1 MSVSPVLIT
10 IKRKLS
16 SKTSSGT
23 DSKSKTRIKCNSKL
37 GLIQLFMSSQIN
49 DTELKSMNW
58 MTQKMILVL
67 HDWTHTPISG
77 TKSTTKPIS
86 IAN

>member
-1 MSVSPVLIT
+1 MSVSPVLIN

-23 DSKSKTRIKCNSKL
+23 DSKSKIHIKCNNKL
-37 GLIQLFMSSQIN
+37 GLIQLFMSSPMN
-49 DTELKSMNW
+49 ATELKYMNW
-58 MTQKMILVL
+58 MNQKMISVL